1 MDRLVIALG
10 GNAIIPV
17 GKDGS
22 YNDQYQLTKEVM
34 LQIATI
40 ADEGNEVVMT
50 HGNGPVV
57 GNIMLRQDAG
67 FKEHGIPPMPLFVCG
82 ADSQGGIGYMMQQIL
97 QNTLLDKNI
106 SKPVASIIT
115 QVRVDKNDPG
125 FSNPT
130 KPIGPFYTE
139 KEAKR
144 VMADHKFIMRED
156 AGRGW
161 RRVVA
166 SPQPLEVIEFPAIS
180 ALMDAGVIVIAA
192 GGGGIPVIYCEDN
205 HLEGV
210 DAVID
215 KDLASELLA
224 ELVDAN
230 VLVIVTQ
237 VDKVCTGFGT
247 PDEKALDKIT
257 VAEAKVMMANGE
269 FPAGSMGPKIE
280 SAIKFIEQGGE
291 RVLITDPYKL
301 YDAIHGKAGTL
312 ITR

>member
-1 MDRLVIALG
+1 MNRLVIALG

-17 GKDGS
+17 GKDGT
-22 YNDQYQLTKEVM
+22 YDDQYQLTKEVM
-34 LQIATI
+34 AQIA
-40 ADEGNEVVMT
+40 DLSNEGNEIVMT

-67 FKEHGIPPMPLFVCG
+67 LKEHGIPAMPLFVCG
-82 ADSQGGIGYMMQQIL
+82 ADSQGGIGYMMQQVL
-97 QNTLLDKNI
+97 QNSLLDKNI
-106 SKPVASIIT
+106 TKSVAAIVT
-115 QVRVDKNDPG
+115 QVRVDKDDPG
-125 FSNPT
+125 FNNPT
-130 KPIGPFYTE
+130 KPIGPFYN
-139 KEAKR
+139 KEEAELI
-144 VMADHKFIMRED
+144 HKEHGFALRED

-166 SPQPLEVIEFPAIS
+166 SPKPLEVIEFPSIS
-180 ALMDAGVIVIAA
+180 ALMDAGVIVIAV

-224 ELVDAN
+224 ELVQAN
-230 VLVIVTQ
+230 ILVIVTQ

-247 PDEKALDKIT
+247 PEEKELDSIT
-257 VAEAKVMMANGE
+257 VAQAKEMMENGE

-291 RVLITDPYKL
+291 KVLITDPYKL
-301 YDAIHGKAGTL
+301 SDAIHGKAGTT